1 MIEFTVAQFLRLI
14 GKGPEQKPEW
24 WRENYFVRDGCI
36 PMCPREFICI
46 APFADILD
54 AWTPEKDALLLGV
67 GLEYCRS
74 VAGPRLVKVSSMEG
88 LIAVRI
94 WNKLSELG
102 ESWYS
107 LCFHCDRPGLTLA
120 RAIWAAMKGGEQ

>member
-54 AWTPEKDALLLGV
+54 AWTPEKDALLLGA
-67 GLEYCRS
+67 GLEYVREIAEGVFDSPS
-74 VAGPRLVKVSSMEG
+74 VHRILWG
-88 LIAVRI
+88 LHPKS
-94 WNKLSELG
+94 KLSWSGMGL
-102 ESWYS
+102 W
-107 LCFHCDRPGLTLA
+107 LLTVCDRPGERLA
-120 RAIWAAMKGGEQ
+120 RAIWDAIKVTEQ